1 MISEEWKTPATP
13 SAAMASPERSPNAEL
28 AANRR
33 IARDKRFRRGT
44 EAVSSTAD
52 VEEDGRTCTPA
63 ETTPVFIGSA
73 SALPAFQ
80 KAFVI
85 ACLSPLHVVPTIF
98 HQLVSI
104 GRAYVRRPVRSIGK
118 SAWTNIVFLR
128 IGTRLCLP
136 AAYGALRSVLKTN
149 AFFRFS
155 PRQCRIFVPNR
166 YRQHTHS
173 PREREARRQK
183 RGRALSSARPLLI
196 CGRA

>member
-1 MISEEWKTPATP
+1 M
-13 SAAMASPERSPNAEL
+13 RSL
-28 AANRR
+28 
-33 IARDKRFRRGT
+33 
-44 EAVSSTAD
+44 
-52 VEEDGRTCTPA
+52 
-63 ETTPVFIGSA
+63 
-73 SALPAFQ
+73 LPADEWLATSDFGVERRRYRAQ
-80 KAFVI
+80 RMSRKMGGPVPRRKPRRPLSGQHPLFPRSKKLSSSR
-85 ACLSPLHVVPTIF
+85 ACPRCTSSRTIF

-104 GRAYVRRPVRSIGK
+104 GRAHVRRPVRSIGK

-136 AAYGALRSVLKTN
+136 AACGALRSVLKTN